1 MAQKT
6 QSDLQL
12 ASPNSEAMKTI
23 LIYSQDMS
31 FCTSL
36 LMLFEEQF
44 RVTTTT
50 DIEMLKN
57 LISVSPV
64 NLVIIDAP
72 PSRTTEQLCR
82 FIKLI
87 NEEIAIILL
96 YVFRKQCQQWE
107 EKQQS
112 YVDAV
117 FYKPFDITSVSKK
130 VSDLLL

>member
-1 MAQKT
+1 MIQRQKNQHEIT
-6 QSDLQL
+6 SKDDE
-12 ASPNSEAMKTI
+12 SMKTI
-23 LIYSQDMS
+23 LIYSQDMT

-57 LISVSPV
+57 LVGVSSV

-72 PSRTTEQLCR
+72 PSKTTEQLCQY
-82 FIKLI
+82 IKLI
-87 NEEIAIILL
+87 NNDISIILL
-96 YVFRKQCQQWE
+96 YVFRKQSQLWE
-107 EKQQS
+107 EKQHA

-117 FYKPFDITSVSKK
+117 FYKPFDIACVSKK
-130 VSDLLL
+130 VSDFLL